1 MNNKNLKTENFWIV
15 IIWAV
20 VFMLILAWDQ
30 EKIVV
35 LNLILFCYFLYF
47 LVGDSINSTLAQ
59 RRQLLLEGLLVD
71 ITTQLNVLRT
81 LLSDSKVALT
91 NYNLVIL
98 SILKKVSNTVNNLFI
113 SLRTTTNSF
122 AYNTNFSFISQ
133 VLQTIYDG
141 VNLKELS
148 QNTFVASQITLD
160 VSPILSEE
168 ETVTE

>member
-1 MNNKNLKTENFWIV
+1 
-15 IIWAV
+15 
-20 VFMLILAWDQ
+20 
-30 EKIVV
+30 
-35 LNLILFCYFLYF
+35 
-47 LVGDSINSTLAQ
+47 
-59 RRQLLLEGLLVD
+59 VD

>member
-15 IIWAV
+15 IIWV
-20 VFMLILAWDQ
+20 VIFMLILAWDQ

-47 LVGDSINSTLAQ
+47 LVGDSISSTLVQ

-91 NYNLVIL
+91 NYKIIIL
-98 SILKKVSNTVNNLFI
+98 SILKKVANTVNNLFI
-113 SLRTTTNSF
+113 SLRTTTSSF
-122 AYNTNFSFISQ
+122 MYNTNFSFISQ
-133 VLQTIYDG
+133 VLQTIYDE

-148 QNTFVASQITLD
+148 QNTFVASQITFD
-160 VSPILSEE
+160 VSPTLSEE